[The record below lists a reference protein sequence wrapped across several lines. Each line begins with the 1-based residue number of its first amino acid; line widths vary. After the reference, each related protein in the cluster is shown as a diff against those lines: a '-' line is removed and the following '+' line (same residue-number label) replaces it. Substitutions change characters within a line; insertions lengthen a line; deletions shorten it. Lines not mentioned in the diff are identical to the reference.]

1 MATRCCSPRRAG
13 RGASRRTHRS
23 RRRRASRSTA
33 RAVHDDP
40 PRGPWARSPR
50 SPRRPARGRIEVL
63 EDEADALRPESRSP
77 GHGESSEAPPADR
90 DASRVQSV
98 EGAEHGEKRRLAAPR
113 DAAEDHRLP
122 GSRRARD
129 PVGHRHRPVGDGWL
143 FVSPPSTRPSP
154 PIPDRPVRAARPPP
168 PVPSLPD
175 ASRDRRERPPSPRP
189 GIGLPRRTRRPP
201 HDGGPA
207 PWGARR
213 VMGTNDA

>member
-1 MATRCCSPRRAG
+1 MATRCCSPRGAG
-13 RGASRRTHRS
+13 PGASRRTHRS

-50 SPRRPARGRIEVL
+50 SPRRSARGRIEVL

-143 FVSPPSTRPSP
+143 FASPLDSTIASDPGPIGPCCAPAPIGPLAPGRVTGSAGTTALSP
-154 PIPDRPVRAARPPP
+154 TRNRAPAPY
-168 PVPSLPD
+168 
-175 ASRDRRERPPSPRP
+175 PPSPSRW
-189 GIGLPRRTRRPP
+189 
-201 HDGGPA
+201 GGPA
-207 PWGARR
+207 PWGA
-213 VMGTNDA
+213 